1 MFDLKGK
8 VAVVTGGNGGIGLGM
23 AQGLAA
29 AGARVVVAARNQTK
43 SAAAVRQLGGQ
54 ALAIAVDVADE
65 TSVNALVRST
75 LDPCGRP
82 DILVNN
88 ARTNIRKVPQENTL
102 ADWHHVL
109 DTNPTSTLLP
119 CPAAYPTRK

>member
-75 LDPCGRP
+75 LDQCGHLRSEEHTSELQSP
-82 DILVNN
+82 MYLVC
-88 ARTNIRKVPQENTL
+88 R
-102 ADWHHVL
+102 
-109 DTNPTSTLLP
+109 LLL
-119 CPAAYPTRK
+119 